1 MQKILDDTTEPA
13 KGEMHVAA
21 LTAGQRKNWA
31 LARHNFFS
39 KGINRTALD
48 VIEKAAFVVC
58 LDDIEY
64 NFDPVSFLPSLLVLI
79 ILMRFCLKILA
90 ILRKGRVVQ

>member
-1 MQKILDDTTEPA
+1 LKLTRFSSQFLFFNRLDVHFVRRQMQKILDDTSEPA

-21 LTAGQRKNWA
+21 LTAGQRKDWA

-64 NFDPVSFLPSLLVLI
+64 NFDPVSFLIP
-79 ILMRFCLKILA
+79 
-90 ILRKGRVVQ
+90 